1 MSNPLMQMMSGAS
14 SAPNGMASLGNIVR
28 MLRSGN
34 PEQIAHQL
42 MQQNPQFR
50 AFVQAERCKLL
61 DPLGGQQTLLGTFEV
76 KCKLGYEVSGTIHV
90 IIAESK

>member
-34 PEQIAHQL
+34 PEQIAQQL

-50 AFVQAERCKLL
+50 AFVQANQGKSPDQVARENSV
-61 DPLGGQQTLLGTFEV
+61 DLGQIMRQIG
-76 KCKLGYEVSGTIHV
+76 
-90 IIAESK
+90 

>member
-34 PEQIAHQL
+34 PEQIAQQL

-50 AFVQAERCKLL
+50 AFVQANQGKSPDQVARENGL
-61 DPLGGQQTLLGTFEV
+61 DLSQIMRQLG
-76 KCKLGYEVSGTIHV
+76 
-90 IIAESK
+90 

>member
-50 AFVQAERCKLL
+50 AFVQANQGKSPDQVARENGL
-61 DPLGGQQTLLGTFEV
+61 DLGQIMRQLG
-76 KCKLGYEVSGTIHV
+76 
-90 IIAESK
+90 

>member
-1 MSNPLMQMMSGAS
+1 MSNPLMQMMPGATA
-14 SAPNGMASLGNIVR
+14 APNGMASLGNIVR

-50 AFVQAERCKLL
+50 AFVQANQGKSPDQVARENGV
-61 DPLGGQQTLLGTFEV
+61 DLGQIMRQIG
-76 KCKLGYEVSGTIHV
+76 
-90 IIAESK
+90 

>member
-1 MSNPLMQMMSGAS
+1 MSNPLMQMMPGATA
-14 SAPNGMASLGNIVR
+14 APNGMASLGNIVR

-50 AFVQAERCKLL
+50 AFVQANQGKSPDQVARENGL
-61 DPLGGQQTLLGTFEV
+61 DLGQIMRQLG
-76 KCKLGYEVSGTIHV
+76 
-90 IIAESK
+90 

>member
-34 PEQIAHQL
+34 PEQIAQQL

-50 AFVQAERCKLL
+50 AFVQANQGKSPDQVARENGL
-61 DPLGGQQTLLGTFEV
+61 DLGQIMRQLG
-76 KCKLGYEVSGTIHV
+76 
-90 IIAESK
+90 

>member
-14 SAPNGMASLGNIVR
+14 SAPNGMASLRNIVR

-34 PEQIAHQL
+34 PEQIAQQL

-50 AFVQAERCKLL
+50 AFVQANQGKSPDQVARENGV
-61 DPLGGQQTLLGTFEV
+61 DLGQIMRQIG
-76 KCKLGYEVSGTIHV
+76 
-90 IIAESK
+90 